1 MQSDKNMVANGV
13 IAFTSEP
20 SGLTMPEKIFCIWL
34 WFIIEF
40 LGNGLIIGTIQFDR
54 FGGDP
59 LKRRITDQVSCKKT
73 LKILC
78 KMHLFF

>member
-1 MQSDKNMVANGV
+1 MVANGM
-13 IAFTSEP
+13 IAFTAEP
-20 SGLTMPEKIFCIWL
+20 SGLTIPEKIFCIWL

-59 LKRRITDQVSCKKT
+59 LKRRTTDQVSKLNNVK
-73 LKILC
+73 
-78 KMHLFF
+78 